1 MVLKGL
7 KGFCGVEIVY
17 NKGFLFGQIAKFLS
31 MQINILF
38 QPAKIFM
45 GGGKNGN
52 LMLSLHPVWRK
63 RKLESTVLSFRHL

>member
-17 NKGFLFGQIAKFLS
+17 DKVFLFGQIAKFLS

-45 GGGKNGN
+45 GGVKIETLCYLCTLFGE
-52 LMLSLHPVWRK
+52 RK
-63 RKLESTVLSFRHL
+63 QASTILSFRHL